1 MSPPP
6 TCVLLFITGAFR
18 CLLVCLSVSSQGFTV
33 LAPVGW
39 ELNMQTM
46 NTEICPL
53 HAGLKAQPAPIF
65 PKWPIESLVTGAW
78 NTTISWHRGSSRH

>member
-1 MSPPP
+1 MSPSP
-6 TCVLLFITGAFR
+6 TCVLFIIGVFH

-46 NTEICPL
+46 KTEICPL
-53 HAGLKAQPAPIF
+53 RAAPIF
-65 PKWPIESLVTGAW
+65 PKWPTESLVTGAR
-78 NTTISWHRGSSRH
+78 NTTISWHGGASQHER